1 MLIIKDI
8 NNLKDYINQYKSENQ
23 SIGLV
28 PTMGS
33 LHDGH
38 GALIKSSKEHNQKTI
53 VSIFINPKQFNNK
66 ADLEAYPINKG
77 NDYDYGIANN
87 VDVIF
92 EPDEIEVYP
101 NNFQSTKNISFNDI
115 LCDLHRPNHFDGVV
129 TVVKQLLNIVS
140 PNKIYF
146 GLKDY
151 QQFRIIEK
159 LIEKEFS
166 QIEIYG
172 VETVRDENGLAMSSR
187 NKLINQPNKEIYK
200 NFISSINDFVSSLN
214 SEIEIKDANKL
225 LEKFLKENSHQI
237 KKFEY
242 HEFRSIQDLSLEGQI
257 KKSRLFLAFYIHAT
271 RVIDNIKILI

>member
-8 NNLKDYINQYKSENQ
+8 KNLKDYINQYKSENQ

-28 PTMGS
+28 PTMGA

-66 ADLEAYPINKG
+66 EDLSTYPINKG

-92 EPDEIEVYP
+92 EPDEIEIYP
-101 NNFQSTKNISFNDI
+101 DNFKSTKNIFYNNI
-115 LCDLHRPNHFDGVV
+115 LCDVHRPHHFDGVITIV
-129 TVVKQLLNIVS
+129 SELLKIVS

-151 QQFRIIEK
+151 QQFKIIEK

-172 VETVRDENGLAMSSR
+172 IETVRDENGLALSSR

-200 NFISSINDFVSSLN
+200 SFINSINEFVLSLN
-214 SEIEIKDANKL
+214 PDTKIKDANEL
-225 LEKFLKENSHQI
+225 VEKFLQENSYEI

-242 HEFRSIQDLSLEGQI
+242 HEFRSLEALSLEGQI
-257 KKSRLFLAFYIHAT
+257 KNSRLFLAFYIHAT
-271 RVIDNIKILI
+271 RLIDNIKI

>member
-8 NNLKDYINQYKSENQ
+8 KNLKNYINQYKSENQ

-38 GALIKSSKEHNQKTI
+38 GALIKSSQEHNQKTI

-66 ADLEAYPINKG
+66 EDLSSYPISKG
-77 NDYDYGIANN
+77 NDYDYAINNN

-92 EPDEIEVYP
+92 EPHETEIYP
-101 NNFQSTKNISFNDI
+101 ENFKSTKNIFHKDI
-115 LCDLHRPNHFDGVV
+115 LCDLFRPHHFDGVITIV
-129 TVVKQLLNIVS
+129 RELINIVS

-151 QQFRIIEK
+151 QQFKIIEK

-166 QIEIYG
+166 QIKIYG
-172 VETVRDENGLAMSSR
+172 IETVRDESGLALSSR

-200 NFISSINDFVSSLN
+200 NFISSTYKFISSLN
-214 SEIEIKDANKL
+214 PDIDIKDANQL
-225 LEKFLKENSHQI
+225 LIKFLKENFYQI
-237 KKFEY
+237 NKFEY
-242 HEFRSIQDLSLEGQI
+242 HEFRLAEDLSLKGQI
-257 KKSRLFLAFYIHAT
+257 KHSRLFLAFYLQTI
-271 RVIDNIKILI
+271 RVIENLKV